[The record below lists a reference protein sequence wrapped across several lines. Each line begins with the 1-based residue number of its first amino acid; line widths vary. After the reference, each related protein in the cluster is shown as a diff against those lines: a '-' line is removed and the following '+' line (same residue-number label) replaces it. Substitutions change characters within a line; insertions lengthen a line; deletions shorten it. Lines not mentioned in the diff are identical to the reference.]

1 MEQDYDVNLYAP
13 SGGTRTTTKALS
25 CDQIRLNAP
34 NSYTNN
40 LVVAGSIMEII
51 VQILDLNFHLN

>member
-25 CDQIRLNAP
+25 SDQIRLNAP